1 MIQGLSVGLV
11 IPDLWQQEA
20 IRALQQGKDVVVQ
33 APTGS
38 GKTYIFELF
47 YPDLKEQA
55 VFTVPTRA
63 LANDKLAEWRARGW
77 DVGISTGDV
86 AANLDA
92 RVVVATLETQR
103 GRLLRGEGPGLL
115 VLDEFQM
122 LGDDMRGVHYELAV
136 ALAPRHTQLL
146 FLSGSVANPQDVVA
160 WLQRI
165 GRSAVLIEHRER
177 PVPLEEADLFALPD
191 SHFVKSNNF
200 WARMVGRAIRAE
212 ISPVLIF
219 APRRAAAEQIAKA
232 IASAVPVREPLRLT
246 RAQETAAGKEL
257 TKLLRNRVAYHHS
270 GLSYAAR
277 AGVVEALAKSGQLNV
292 VVATMGLAAGINFS
306 MRSVIVT
313 DRRYF
318 AANFEHQ
325 VEADELLQMFGRA
338 GRRGLDEVGYA
349 LYTNDLPRLS
359 DARPRQ
365 LKRAAQVDWPSL
377 ISVMYAA
384 AERGGK
390 SEVGGQKSEVGSHP
404 PSLQRRRDS
413 SVGEEEKIRGQMS
426 DVGSRR
432 PEANPFEAAMEVTR
446 SLFSVQQVPLGVEHS
461 LLTGPRPCGFWV
473 IDERARFVRRS
484 VTEMLNSR
492 DEWEPRPPA
501 ENSTLGVAL
510 VRENPESIR
519 GWRRALT
526 LPRMLEGIGTGNLC
540 RLREH
545 HYYGRELP
553 VATVLASGK
562 AALAK
567 WLKRELKRKNVQ
579 LRKLSRAGRSTPNS
593 ESVRDQAAQRPMRL
607 GALSHEEFESEV
619 RPLLPDLVKPG
630 TIVDWIMR
638 GNLISLR
645 LDYANVP
652 VNAYIDSA
660 GKALIDP
667 PERENMP
674 DVCRM
679 CDQLEHDKT
688 VVIVN
693 SPTYAWRSLGLVEA
707 DGTPTSRGI
716 IFSFFHGGEGL
727 AIAAALEDETYPISD
742 LVFDLANVRAG
753 PRFSGE
759 DAPMGGRLGILCQRV
774 YSRADYPG
782 YLTMGVPMQYG
793 AGASE
798 VVRELV
804 ADPRS
809 KHKLIGDL
817 LRHGDIE
824 RALVEWRSLLRR
836 IITAPTYPLPRWN
849 ELKKAAG
856 ELVEKTVSPT
866 VIDLAGLLPVQQRRV
881 S

>member
-1 MIQGLSVGLV
+1 MRAHFDFDRFAPSNTRDPLTRRPLQGDDVITSWRVIEGLSVGLV

-86 AANLDA
+86 ALNLDA

-115 VLDEFQM
+115 VMDEFQM
-122 LGDDMRGVHYELAV
+122 LGDPMRGVHYELAV
-136 ALAPRHTQLL
+136 ALAPPYTQLL

-165 GRSAVLIEHRER
+165 GRNAVLIEHRER
-177 PVPLEEADLFALPD
+177 PVPLEEADLFGLPD
-191 SHFVKSNNF
+191 SQFVQSHNF

-212 ISPVLIF
+212 LSPVLIF

-246 RAQETAAGKEL
+246 PAQETAAGKEL
-257 TKLLRNRVAYHHS
+257 TRLLRNRVAYHHS

-365 LKRAAQVDWPSL
+365 LKRAAQLDWPSL
-377 ISVMYAA
+377 ISVMHAA
-384 AERGGK
+384 AERD
-390 SEVGGQKSEVGSHP
+390 P
-404 PSLQRRRDS
+404 FAA
-413 SVGEEEKIRGQMS
+413 SVEL
-426 DVGSRR
+426 
-432 PEANPFEAAMEVTR
+432 TR
-446 SLFSVQQVPLGVEHS
+446 SLFSVQQLPLGVEHS
-461 LLTGPRPCGFWV
+461 LETGPRPCGFWV
-473 IDERARFVRRS
+473 TDERARFVRRN

-492 DEWEPRPPA
+492 DEWEPRPPPK
-501 ENSTLGVAL
+501 NVMLGRAF
-510 VRENPESIR
+510 VRENDR
-519 GWRRALT
+519 WRRALT

-540 RLREH
+540 RLREQNR
-545 HYYGRELP
+545 YGRELP

-567 WLKRELKRKNVQ
+567 WLKNATGARV
-579 LRKLSRAGRSTPNS
+579 
-593 ESVRDQAAQRPMRL
+593 VAQNDFDTDIRPRI
-607 GALSHEEFESEV
+607 
-619 RPLLPDLVKPG
+619 PDLVKPG

-638 GNLISLR
+638 RNLISVR

-667 PERENMP
+667 PQRENLP
-674 DVCRM
+674 DVCRT

-688 VVIVN
+688 VPIVN
-693 SPTYAWRSLGLVEA
+693 SAAYAWRYLGLVGPE
-707 DGTPTSRGI
+707 GRPTTRGI

-759 DAPMGGRLGILCQRV
+759 DAPLGGRLGILCQRL
-774 YSRADYPG
+774 YSWADYPG

-798 VVRELV
+798 VVREVV

-824 RALVEWRSLLRR
+824 RALVEWRSLLHR
-836 IITAPTYPLPRWN
+836 IVTAPPYPLPRWN
-849 ELKKAAG
+849 ELKRAAG
-856 ELVEKTVSPT
+856 ELIEKTVSPT
-866 VIDLAGLLPVQQRRV
+866 AVDLARLLPVQQRRV